1 MHVCTGVHVTAIR
14 AEPELQPHD
23 RLILVK
29 AATKELARGR
39 ELWGAAMGEGVA
51 VLGLGQ
57 QLVQSGPAKQP
68 RCLLPQEEGD
78 CGEGTEPAASRLALS
93 DEKVPG
99 IFSTL
104 PPPQARPERG
114 RRAQKSRRDLKITI
128 TFKGSCRASNTCP
141 KKTSIPLKKKSIL
154 PQNHFVKIGSN
165 GLPTPTDR
173 SHGTH

>member
-114 RRAQKSRRDLKITI
+114 RRAQKSRRDLKIT
-128 TFKGSCRASNTCP
+128 FKGSCRASDTCP
-141 KKTSIPLKKKSIL
+141 KKNKHSTKKEVDPSTK
-154 PQNHFVKIGSN
+154 PFCK
-165 GLPTPTDR
+165 DW
-173 SHGTH
+173 